1 MYSVGQAEHWTRRLA
16 RSHYENFLVVTWLLP
31 RQLHQAMFNVY
42 AYCRTVDDL
51 GDEAEGDRLQ
61 LLADW
66 ERQLEDCF
74 SRRALD
80 HPVYVALAKT
90 IREYDLPIEPFR
102 RLIQTNRQD
111 QLVTRYETYAQL
123 LDYCQYSANP
133 VGRLV
138 LTLFGYRDEPRFEL
152 SDATC
157 TALQLANFWQDVARD
172 YQAGRIYIPLEDM
185 RRFGCS
191 ESELASGMFHASWQA
206 LIEFEV
212 ERARELFRMGEQ
224 LVPLVARRLQI
235 DLRLFTLDG
244 IEVLNRIEA
253 QGFDVLTRRPTVGAW
268 AQSGL
273 LVRALFSAF
282 ATPKAVVRHA

>member
-1 MYSVGQAEHWTRRLA
+1 
-16 RSHYENFLVVTWLLP
+16 
-31 RQLHQAMFNVY
+31 
-42 AYCRTVDDL
+42 
-51 GDEAEGDRLQ
+51 
-61 LLADW
+61 
-66 ERQLEDCF
+66 
-74 SRRALD
+74 
-80 HPVYVALAKT
+80 
-90 IREYDLPIEPFR
+90 
-102 RLIQTNRQD
+102 
-111 QLVTRYETYAQL
+111 
-123 LDYCQYSANP
+123 
-133 VGRLV
+133 V

-235 DLRLFTLDG
+235 DLRLFTLGG

-268 AQSGL
+268 AQLGL